1 MKPFHYVIIGNGVAA
16 NKAAETIRHNHA
28 DAKITLISREFFL
41 FYYRHKLPLY
51 ITGKIDETDL
61 QVYPVEYYRE
71 RNIRL
76 RLGQIV
82 QKVDLHKKV
91 VYLKHMEKVHYDRLL
106 ICSGGRS
113 YIPEIYYPFRSCF
126 TTMKRL
132 STARTIRE
140 KLPSVQSIAIVG
152 GDLTSVKLAE
162 TLIDT
167 GREVTFILD
176 DYAFWPLES
185 ASEIR
190 DSLENALRKMGANV
204 ISNDPLNMVKQIK
217 DDDPPL
223 YEIQTQSGKTLQAQM
238 VGAFFGFKPDIDF
251 LIRSGLDIDRG
262 ILVDDQLKTAFDD
275 VYAAGDCAQIYAP
288 ELKNYW
294 VSVGWKNALRL
305 GEAAALNMVGL
316 TGHARKPAAHATQY
330 KGIKLSTPWWHIL

>member
-16 NKAAETIRHNHA
+16 NRAAEVIRRNHA
-28 DAKITLISREFFL
+28 NAKITLISREFFL
-41 FYYRHKLPLY
+41 FYYRHKLPPFV
-51 ITGKIDETDL
+51 TGKIDETAL

-82 QKVDLHKKV
+82 QKVDLQHRI

-106 ICSGGRS
+106 ICAGGRS
-113 YIPEIYYPFRSCF
+113 YIPEMYYPFRSCF
-126 TTMKRL
+126 TTLKRL
-132 STARTIRE
+132 STARIIRD
-140 KLPSVQSIAIVG
+140 KLPSVQTVVIVG

-162 TLIDT
+162 TLIET
-167 GREVTFILD
+167 GRHVTFVLD

-190 DSLENALRKMGANV
+190 ESLENALRKMGADV
-204 ISNDPLNMVKQIK
+204 ISNDPIHTVKQLK

-223 YEIQTQSGKTLQAQM
+223 YEVQTQSGKTLQAHM

-262 ILVDDQLKTAFDD
+262 ILVNDQLKTAFDD

-294 VSVGWKNALRL
+294 VSVGWKNAFVQ

-316 TGHARKPAAHATQY
+316 TGHAEKPAAQATHF
-330 KGIKLSTPWWHIL
+330 KDIKLSTPWWHIL